1 MPWCRRRYGALKK
14 GWKGNRDGNGFVIRR
29 RGVILEE
36 LAPVGLLAHEH
47 EKSASLS
54 AVLDAGNDKWGK
66 NTLILAS
73 EGFKQS
79 FTAKAEM
86 RSPRYTTRLADLPI
100 VRA

>member
-1 MPWCRRRYGALKK
+1 
-14 GWKGNRDGNGFVIRR
+14 
-29 RGVILEE
+29 
-36 LAPVGLLAHEH
+36 LLAHEH

-54 AVLDAGNDKWGK
+54 AVLDAVNDKWGK
-66 NTLILAS
+66 DTLILAS

-86 RSPRYTTRLADLPI
+86 RSPRYTIRLADLPI

>member
-1 MPWCRRRYGALKK
+1 M
-14 GWKGNRDGNGFVIRR
+14 
-29 RGVILEE
+29 
-36 LAPVGLLAHEH
+36 
-47 EKSASLS
+47 ASLS
-54 AVLDAGNDKWGK
+54 AVLDAVNDKWGK

>member
-1 MPWCRRRYGALKK
+1 METGSLYEG
-14 GWKGNRDGNGFVIRR
+14 
-29 RGVILEE
+29 GVILKE
-36 LAPVGLLAHEH
+36 LAPVDLLAHEH
-47 EKSASLS
+47 EKSAKP
-54 AVLDAGNDKWGK
+54 VCRAGCCYDKWGK